1 NHEEAVS
8 RGVSWEQRSL
18 FVLSGYLITGIPV
31 PAPGGIPSALLLAAL
46 SPHLSSVLRHDR
58 PRVCDVASRSSIDDK
73 LSASPKASRDCYKRC
88 GSNTQATRSPP
99 SASRTSRGHRELS
112 DESSGRVRLLCKLSR
127 SLLATTK
134 LNDESDPYAKSDVP
148 GKVESS
154 EQPRRRMTIQ

>member
-1 NHEEAVS
+1 MTPRRYDINLRALSLLWFLAPLIANHEEAVS

-73 LSASPKASRDCYKRC
+73 LSASPKAS
-88 GSNTQATRSPP
+88 
-99 SASRTSRGHRELS
+99 
-112 DESSGRVRLLCKLSR
+112 
-127 SLLATTK
+127 
-134 LNDESDPYAKSDVP
+134 
-148 GKVESS
+148 
-154 EQPRRRMTIQ
+154 